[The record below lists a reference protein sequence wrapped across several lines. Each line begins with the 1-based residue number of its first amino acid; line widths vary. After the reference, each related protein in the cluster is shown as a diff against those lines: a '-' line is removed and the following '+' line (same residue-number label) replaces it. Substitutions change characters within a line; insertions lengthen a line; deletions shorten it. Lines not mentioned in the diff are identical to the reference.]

1 MNIELSVK
9 EENGVVKIKITS
21 PDKPV
26 VIETDASANTAG
38 TPVTAAAEQNE
49 SVSPATEAATTDDTL
64 KAEATA
70 LSAKLAAMNREY
82 ERVKKAAYRAGIR
95 LKENLK
101 ALGQIATLSATST
114 NRPSPAPAGL
124 PCAVPRVP
132 EVCSQTVLNVP
143 NGNSAVPDICPQTFL
158 NVPNSVPGGTWGQGQ
173 VVTSYNSTTNTLTHN
188 HVFDNDSDNVFD
200 HTMSDPVMTHKEAE
214 TINTQSPEPI
224 GNCLPFVSEKTSH
237 QFIPLAN
244 LPEVY
249 QNLLQAWNQLPLRS
263 KLKGLYPD
271 MMEKLH
277 HLLQEFGEAT
287 LHKAIRM
294 VADSPFLLG
303 KSSNSSGWVINFGWL
318 LKQGNLK
325 KILENKYRDRSREW
339 KQGNECVTYPEYI
352 PWSTVQNTVN
362 HTTVTANAYTENMVN
377 HTTLAANTYTENTVN
392 HTTVT
397 ANAYTENMVNHT
409 TLTANGY
416 ESPATPAGYGDPLSE
431 EYSADNAAQTC
442 FLNPE
447 YMLKGLDPLT
457 DQARSNLAWAAARL
471 GLTKTPAA

>member
-9 EENGVVKIKITS
+9 EENGVVKIKIIS

-49 SVSPATEAATTDDTL
+49 SVSPATEAATTDETL
-64 KAEATA
+64 KAEANA

-101 ALGQIATLSATST
+101 ALGQTAAMSAAG
-114 NRPSPAPAGL
+114 SPGLALAGVS
-124 PCAVPRVP
+124 CAVPRVP
-132 EVCSQTVLNVP
+132 EVCPQGMATVP
-143 NGNSAVPDICPQTFL
+143 NNDSAFPDICPQTVL
-158 NVPNSVPGGTWGQGQ
+158 NVPNSVPGDTWGQGQ
-173 VVTSYNSTTNTLTHN
+173 AVTSYNTTTNTLTHN
-188 HVFDNDSDNVFD
+188 HVFDKDTDNVID
-200 HTMSDPVMTHKEAE
+200 HTMSDRVMSHKEAE
-214 TINTQSPEPI
+214 TTNALSPEPT
-224 GNCLPFVSEKTSH
+224 GNCRPFVTEENPH
-237 QFIPLAN
+237 RFIPLAN

-263 KLKGLYPD
+263 KLKGLYSD
-271 MMEKLH
+271 MAEKLH
-277 HLLQEFGEAT
+277 TLLQEFGEAT

-303 KSSNSSGWVINFGWL
+303 KSSNSSGWVIHFGWL
-318 LKQGNLK
+318 LKPGNLK
-325 KILENKYRDRSREW
+325 KVLENKYRDRSREW

-352 PWSTVQNTVN
+352 PWSTVKNTVN
-362 HTTVTANAYTENMVN
+362 RTTVTANAYTEN
-377 HTTLAANTYTENTVN
+377 TVN
-392 HTTVT
+392 RTTVT
-397 ANAYTENMVNHT
+397 ANAYTESTVNRT
-409 TLTANGY
+409 TVTANAY
-416 ESPATPAGYGDPLSE
+416 AENPVATVAYGDPWPE
-431 EYSADNAAQTC
+431 ECSADTTAQSC
-442 FLNPE
+442 FLDPE